1 MLPKKSEAGRWLK
14 ARRRLLS
21 RVIVFSQK
29 KESERRS
36 LAREAVR
43 VVASTS
49 SARGLSACCVAVR
62 AMTWANNA
70 LCAIAS
76 SMLTL
81 FVTKAGPFHAANVN
95 GKHLTTLGRPKRRA
109 RKAFMLSV
117 GLKFTDNSSAETLL
131 KAWGKAA
138 RYCIENEP
146 FLFAYE
152 VAQSDK
158 DPLSYVILERREQ
171 IRLSWSAQALARIQ
185 GVPATDESTS
195 GQRRGGRHR

>member
-1 MLPKKSEAGRWLK
+1 
-14 ARRRLLS
+14 
-21 RVIVFSQK
+21 
-29 KESERRS
+29 
-36 LAREAVR
+36 
-43 VVASTS
+43 
-49 SARGLSACCVAVR
+49 
-62 AMTWANNA
+62 MTWANNA

-95 GKHLTTLGRPKRRA
+95 GKHLTTLGRPKA
-109 RKAFMLSV
+109 TGEKAFMLSV

-158 DPLSYVILERREQ
+158 DPLSYVILERYASKSDYLGAHRRSPAFKEFRPQ
-171 IRLSWSAQALARIQ
+171 MKALQDSGAVVVT
-185 GVPATDESTS
+185 GSSYDELGIGFT
-195 GQRRGGRHR
+195 